1 MGTPRTRPPNRVGR
15 GVVVLAAGAALGVGL
30 GLGLGLTFLPPQDGD
45 AAAGARTGSV
55 ELQRPG
61 AGTGQGARSR
71 PVRLRVPR
79 IGVDTALMRLG
90 LTARRELEVPP
101 LARAGT
107 AGWYDRSPVPGD
119 TGPSVLAGHVDSR
132 TGPAVFYRLREL
144 RRGDRVVVDRSDG
157 RRATFTVDRVD
168 VVDKSAFPT
177 RRVYGATARPELRL
191 ITCGG
196 TFDTAT
202 DDYLSNLVVFAHLT
216 HLTPA

>member
-1 MGTPRTRPPNRVGR
+1 MGGRRTPPSTRVARR
-15 GVVVLAAGAALGVGL
+15 AAVLASGVALVL
-30 GLGLGLTFLPPQDGD
+30 GLLALTDDDATTVARPGPVVAQQPPS
-45 AAAGARTGSV
+45 AAGTVAEG
-55 ELQRPG
+55 
-61 AGTGQGARSR
+61 R

-79 IGVDTALMRLG
+79 IGVDTALLRLG

-101 LARAGT
+101 MRAADT

-119 TGPSVLAGHVDSR
+119 TGPAVLAGHVDSR
-132 TGPAVFYRLREL
+132 SGPAVFYRLREL

-168 VVDKSAFPT
+168 VVTKSAFPT

-196 TFDTAT
+196 TFDRTA
-202 DDYLSNLVVFAHLT
+202 DDYLANLVVFAHLT
-216 HLTPA
+216 HLTTA